1 MINSEFR
8 TEAWNI
14 YLREMKIES
23 AAWSLC
29 GIVSIIVWIIIK
41 MQRGTHYFWPFWVIV
56 PWGTVLGG
64 RVIDASL
71 HPF

>member
-1 MINSEFR
+1 
-8 TEAWNI
+8 
-14 YLREMKIES
+14 
-23 AAWSLC
+23 
-29 GIVSIIVWIIIK
+29 

-71 HPF
+71 HPFWSKEPLK